1 VASRAWLCSPI
12 YTTRPVTAPTRKRLP
27 ISSPRRNP
35 GMQPPEPLQAY
46 HQLDAFDCG
55 NEALN
60 LWLQRR
66 ALNNQRAGVSRTSVV
81 CREDCVIAYVSLAA
95 GAIVLAEVPA
105 SLRRNMPN
113 PLPVVMLGRLAVDR
127 NHQGLGLGRALV
139 AHAIRLSLQAQ
150 QLVGARAL
158 LVHAIDDQAA
168 DFYRRMGFRP
178 SPISR
183 LILLLQLHP
192 TSG

>member
-1 VASRAWLCSPI
+1 MRS
-12 YTTRPVTAPTRKRLP
+12 
-27 ISSPRRNP
+27 
-35 GMQPPEPLQAY
+35 PEPLQAY

-55 NEALN
+55 SDALN

-81 CREDCVIAYVSLAA
+81 CRDDCVIAYVSLAA

-127 NHQGLGLGRALV
+127 NYQGLGLGRALV

-168 DFYRRMGFRP
+168 AFYRRMGFRP
-178 SPISR
+178 SPISP
-183 LILLLQLHP
+183 LILLLQLNP

>member
-1 VASRAWLCSPI
+1 
-12 YTTRPVTAPTRKRLP
+12 
-27 ISSPRRNP
+27 
-35 GMQPPEPLQAY
+35 MQPPEPLQAY

-55 NEALN
+55 SDALN

-81 CREDCVIAYVSLAA
+81 CRDDFVIAYVSLAA

-105 SLRRNMPN
+105 SLRRNMPT
-113 PLPVVMLGRLAVDR
+113 PLPVVMLARLAVDR
-127 NHQGLGLGRALV
+127 THQGLGLGRALV
-139 AHAIRLSLQAQ
+139 AHALRLSLQAQ

-168 DFYRRMGFRP
+168 AFYRRMGFRP
-178 SPISR
+178 SPISP

>member
-1 VASRAWLCSPI
+1 MR
-12 YTTRPVTAPTRKRLP
+12 
-27 ISSPRRNP
+27 
-35 GMQPPEPLQAY
+35 PPEPLQAY

-55 NEALN
+55 SDALN

-81 CREDCVIAYVSLAA
+81 CRDDCFIAYGSLAA

-127 NHQGLGLGRALV
+127 NYQGLGLGRALV

-168 DFYRRMGFRP
+168 AFYRRMGFRP
-178 SPISR
+178 SPISP
-183 LILLLQLHP
+183 LILLLQLNP

>member
-1 VASRAWLCSPI
+1 
-12 YTTRPVTAPTRKRLP
+12 
-27 ISSPRRNP
+27 
-35 GMQPPEPLQAY
+35 MQPPEPLQAY

-55 NEALN
+55 SDALN

-81 CREDCVIAYVSLAA
+81 CRDDCVIAYVSLAA

-127 NHQGLGLGRALV
+127 KHQGLGLGRALV

-168 DFYRRMGFRP
+168 AFYRRMGFRP
-178 SPISR
+178 SPISP

>member
-1 VASRAWLCSPI
+1 
-12 YTTRPVTAPTRKRLP
+12 
-27 ISSPRRNP
+27 
-35 GMQPPEPLQAY
+35 MQPPEPLQAC
-46 HQLDAFDCG
+46 HQLEAFDCG
-55 NEALN
+55 SEVLN

-81 CREDCVIAYVSLAA
+81 CHEGCVVAYVSLAA

-113 PLPVVMLGRLAVDR
+113 PLPVVVLGRLAVDQR
-127 NHQGLGLGRALV
+127 HQGLGLGRALV
-139 AHAIRLSLQAQ
+139 IHAIRLSLQAQ

-168 DFYRRMGFRP
+168 AFYRKMGFRS
-178 SPISR
+178 SPLSP
-183 LILLLQLHP
+183 LTLMLQLHP
-192 TSG
+192 ASG

>member
-1 VASRAWLCSPI
+1 
-12 YTTRPVTAPTRKRLP
+12 
-27 ISSPRRNP
+27 
-35 GMQPPEPLQAY
+35 MQPPEPLQA
-46 HQLDAFDCG
+46 HHHLETFDCG
-55 NEALN
+55 SEALN

-81 CREDCVIAYVSLAA
+81 CREGCVVAYVSLAA

-113 PLPVVMLGRLAVDR
+113 PLPVVVLGRLAVDR
-127 NHQGLGLGRALV
+127 PHQGLGLGRALV
-139 AHAIRLSLQAQ
+139 AHGIRVSLQAQ
-150 QLVGARAL
+150 QLIGARAL

-178 SPISR
+178 SPLSP
-183 LILLLQLHP
+183 LTLMLQLHP
-192 TSG
+192 DLG